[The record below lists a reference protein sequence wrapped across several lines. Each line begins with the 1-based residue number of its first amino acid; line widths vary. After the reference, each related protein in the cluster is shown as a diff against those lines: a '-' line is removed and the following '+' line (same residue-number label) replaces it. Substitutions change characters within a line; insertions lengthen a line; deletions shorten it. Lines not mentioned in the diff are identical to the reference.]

1 MKHYYKMFNYNFI
14 IQKIFKNHNINKI
27 NLGRWNSKNKNQYMI
42 WGNYDNCF
50 TNQFKKQNK
59 N

>member
-1 MKHYYKMFNYNFI
+1 MKHYYNKFNYKLI
-14 IQKIFKNHNINKI
+14 IQKLFKNNNI
-27 NLGRWNSKNKNQYMI
+27 NLGRWNSKNKKQYMI